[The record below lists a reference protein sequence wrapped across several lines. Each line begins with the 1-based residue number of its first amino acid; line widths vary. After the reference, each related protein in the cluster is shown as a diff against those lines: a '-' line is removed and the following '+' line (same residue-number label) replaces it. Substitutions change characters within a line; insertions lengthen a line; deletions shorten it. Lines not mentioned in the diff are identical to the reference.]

1 MCGALIIYGCN
12 FIKII
17 NFYISERNCLT
28 TYMLNRA
35 ENRGRKVDKILS
47 CFSSGRSVS
56 LLEVRIFDA
65 VGCIHV
71 F

>member
-28 TYMLNRA
+28 TYML
-35 ENRGRKVDKILS
+35 NRGRKVDKILS